1 MISQVFKVGLN
12 LNFLEDLYEIIC
24 VDNNPQTKALT
35 IIESAKYI
43 ILNIKLE
50 EFLNKKD
57 FKFSDVSVLK
67 IAILTF
73 FV

>member
-12 LNFLEDLYEIIC
+12 LNSFVDLYEIIC
-24 VDNNPQTKALT
+24 IDNNPQKKALT

-43 ILNIKLE
+43 IFNKKLE

-57 FKFSDVSVLK
+57 FKFSDDSVLK
-67 IAILTF
+67 IAI
-73 FV
+73 